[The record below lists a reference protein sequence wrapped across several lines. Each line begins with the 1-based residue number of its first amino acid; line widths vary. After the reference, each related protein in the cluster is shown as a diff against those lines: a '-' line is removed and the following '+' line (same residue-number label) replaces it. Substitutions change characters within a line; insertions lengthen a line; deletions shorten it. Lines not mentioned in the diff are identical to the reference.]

1 MAVLGKTRSWEAF
14 SAWCDDRGLAAAPA
28 NPWTLAA
35 YIRVLEGTMRFDALK
50 RHIDQVGQMHFE
62 KRRTRPDR
70 EPAVQRV
77 LDAVRR
83 REDAKKRAQK
93 QAKEKP
99 PAPPLF
105 RAEDFL
111 EDGKTKTSKA
121 RAAPAPRGKSATPE
135 PDKKKSKS
143 LRATPKLVRRKRV

>member
-14 SAWCDDRGLAAAPA
+14 SAWCDERGLTAAPA

-70 EPAVQRV
+70 EPSVQRV

-83 REDAKKRAQK
+83 REEAKKRAQK

-111 EDGKTKTSKA
+111 EDGKAKTSKGKTT
-121 RAAPAPRGKSATPE
+121 RTRRGKAAKPE
-135 PDKKKSKS
+135 AGKKKSKS